1 MLTNSMAHK
10 YQRTNKCK
18 KNHCYN
24 QSCGWFRYF
33 LELCQWRAECNTIQ
47 LISLL
52 KLSSDSIT
60 KGTLMQKKK
69 ISMLGLVHGW
79 IDSLYYPIPL
89 QWVYL
94 HWPLKTRPFLLFL
107 GLSKGNL
114 SSSCETII
122 LRNKSH
128 GKIIRVCMGKFMT
141 AFRNTKIQLKRTHFS
156 ELNIS
161 RFTTKYT

>member
-52 KLSSDSIT
+52 KLSSDSVT
-60 KGTLMQKKK
+60 KGTLMQKKKK

-94 HWPLKTRPFLLFL
+94 HWPLKTL
-107 GLSKGNL
+107 GFPK
-114 SSSCETII
+114 ETSVANCSQV
-122 LRNKSH
+122 LYTCVTFWPWRMCDVLTNEH
-128 GKIIRVCMGKFMT
+128 MAWYNDR
-141 AFRNTKIQLKRTHFS
+141 KREIFAMQNQH
-156 ELNIS
+156 
-161 RFTTKYT
+161 RYCV